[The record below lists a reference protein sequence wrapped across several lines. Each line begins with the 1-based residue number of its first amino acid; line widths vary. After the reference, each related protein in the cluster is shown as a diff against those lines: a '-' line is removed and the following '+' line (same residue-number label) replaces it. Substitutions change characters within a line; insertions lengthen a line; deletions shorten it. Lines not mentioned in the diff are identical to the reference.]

1 MKIRILF
8 SNEKYK
14 MIDYVFCKWET
25 LSFTKLIFYVNLFQ
39 PLKIDN
45 YFYGYNLK
53 DFLN

>member
-14 MIDYVFCKWET
+14 MIDCVFFKWET
-25 LSFTKLIFYVNLFQ
+25 LSFTKLTFYVNLFQ
-39 PLKIDN
+39 TLKIDN

-53 DFLN
+53 YFLN